1 MKDNQF
7 LIYSFDVKENQWE
20 KIPRFRSMM
29 PFKNPMWFA
38 KHEDLCNICDWIEI
52 NIYGNLE
59 FIDYRTLDVLIRI
72 STGMLY
78 KCNISK
84 QDASILHHNLV
95 ANAKNAHF
103 ELNSKDLPFQGM
115 VY

>member
-1 MKDNQF
+1 MKDNPF
-7 LIYSFDVKENQWE
+7 LIYSFDVKKNQWE

-29 PFKNPMWFA
+29 PFKTITWFA
-38 KHEDLCNICDWIEI
+38 KHNDLSNVCDWIEV

-84 QDASILHHNLV
+84 QDASMLHYNLV
-95 ANAKNAHF
+95 INAKNAHF
-103 ELNSKDLPFQGM
+103 ELSSKDLPF
-115 VY
+115 